1 MPYIRSTDYY
11 RGMNDGDLVGAAAL
25 LDDPLI
31 VALRERV
38 EDLSQV
44 AAMVDDMAKE
54 IAALEARVDK
64 WKAEALALMERLP

>member
-1 MPYIRSTDYY
+1 MPYTPSVDYY
-11 RGMNDGDLVGAAAL
+11 RGMTDDDLVGAAAL

-44 AAMVDDMAKE
+44 AAMVDGMARE
-54 IAALEARVDK
+54 IAELEARVDG
-64 WKAEALALMERLP
+64 WKADALAMMERLP

>member
-1 MPYIRSTDYY
+1 MSYTPSTDYY
-11 RGMNDGDLVGAAAL
+11 RGLNDDDLAGAAAL

-44 AAMVDDMAKE
+44 AAMVDDITKDFAE
-54 IAALEARVDK
+54 LEARVDG

>member
-11 RGMNDGDLVGAAAL
+11 RGMTDDDLTGAAAL

>member
-11 RGMNDGDLVGAAAL
+11 RNLSDDDLVGAAAL